1 MLARE
6 KTIKSTKRLKRPSRL
21 IFYVMAT
28 LIAATI
34 IYSFFQVY
42 SLLNRNDLSVVFLN
56 VIGLLII
63 VFVALFQLEI
73 NRIEKMF
80 ARFFSKAYF
89 KKILHAPEI
98 EFEWKKRTC
107 NTSSTDD

>member
-1 MLARE
+1 MSMNTRQLEDAYLQQVERISQKVHLGEIPHDAGEFLIMLARE

-42 SLLNRNDLSVVFLN
+42 SLLNRNDLSVVFL
-56 VIGLLII
+56 
-63 VFVALFQLEI
+63 
-73 NRIEKMF
+73 
-80 ARFFSKAYF
+80 
-89 KKILHAPEI
+89 
-98 EFEWKKRTC
+98 
-107 NTSSTDD
+107 TSLGY